1 MSSQHV
7 DSPDNHGAIIS
18 VVTWFLVV
26 SATLAFITRIATK
39 LAVSR
44 RINGD
49 DVLIFA
55 ALVSVSLLFGPLLKR

>member
-7 DSPDNHGAIIS
+7 DSPMDHGAIIS

-26 SATLAFITRIATK
+26 STILSFITRMATK

-44 RINGD
+44 RMNGD
-49 DVLIFA
+49 DVVIFA
-55 ALVSVSLLFGPLLKR
+55 ALVRVSLQLCSFLKH

>member
-18 VVTWFLVV
+18 VVTWFLGVC
-26 SATLAFITRIATK
+26 SILSFITRMATK
-39 LAVSR
+39 VAVSR
-44 RINGD
+44 RVNGD

-55 ALVSVSLLFGPLLKR
+55 ALVRVSLLLWPFLKR